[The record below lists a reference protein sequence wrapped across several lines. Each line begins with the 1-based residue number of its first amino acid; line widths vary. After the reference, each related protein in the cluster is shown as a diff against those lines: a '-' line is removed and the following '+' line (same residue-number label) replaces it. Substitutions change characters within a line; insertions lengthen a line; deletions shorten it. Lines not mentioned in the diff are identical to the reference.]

1 MIMSGFPEECLSSQW
16 FDVEQSNSKLDI
28 VFKKILFNLI
38 LIFVFLKV
46 ISLLCYAL
54 YPNVC
59 FHVSKRKL
67 LTTEGKEALI
77 HKNSV
82 NCGREIPIFPSPFFV
97 FTEKVKPKT
106 LNSIQ

>member
-1 MIMSGFPEECLSSQW
+1 M
-16 FDVEQSNSKLDI
+16 
-28 VFKKILFNLI
+28 KKTIFLFLFIEIFLI
-38 LIFVFLKV
+38 YLKV

-97 FTEKVKPKT
+97 FTEKVRKIEIFK
-106 LNSIQ
+106 I

>member
-1 MIMSGFPEECLSSQW
+1 MLNNHIQ
-16 FDVEQSNSKLDI
+16 NSILYLTE
-28 VFKKILFNLI
+28 ILFFYLI
-38 LIFVFLKV
+38 LIFIYLKV

-97 FTEKVKPKT
+97 FTEKVKRKNFK
-106 LNSIQ
+106 LDFINNIVN

>member
-1 MIMSGFPEECLSSQW
+1 MILSGFPEECLSSQW
-16 FDVEQSNSKLDI
+16 FDVEQPNPRLDI
-28 VFKKILFNLI
+28 VFDTHSFHLI
-38 LIFVFLKV
+38 HAGFFYLKV

-82 NCGREIPIFPSPFFV
+82 NCGREIPVFPSPFFV
-97 FTEKVKPKT
+97 FTEKVSW
-106 LNSIQ
+106 NCSIE